1 MHSEVSYQHRGFK
14 MAEIDA
20 IPKGLKTTGYWTEGI
35 VVGSVITV
43 PVLLL
48 LFGTLGLVLSAVR
61 TVLFRGGEGGV
72 S

>member
-1 MHSEVSYQHRGFK
+1 

-20 IPKGLKTTGYWTEGI
+20 IPKGLRTTGYWTEGI
-35 VVGSVITV
+35 VGGSILSV

-61 TVLFRGGEGGV
+61 TVLFRGGDGGV

>member
-1 MHSEVSYQHRGFK
+1 LR
-14 MAEIDA
+14 
-20 IPKGLKTTGYWTEGI
+20 TTGYWTEGI
-35 VVGSVITV
+35 VGGSILSV

-61 TVLFRGGEGGV
+61 TVLFRGGDGGV